1 MKLLVIENVNA
12 ILGEVLPHCVCV
24 SKKLHKKA
32 YKKFSKNSKIPKQNN
47 CQILNIR
54 IFETLTEECCKYFN
68 VVKMQHK
75 SACFLLTPKSKKD
88 TRKIN
93 LYKMYR
99 VCNKVKKMLE

>member
-1 MKLLVIENVNA
+1 MLL
-12 ILGEVLPHCVCV
+12 
-24 SKKLHKKA
+24 
-32 YKKFSKNSKIPKQNN
+32 
-47 CQILNIR
+47 IR

-99 VCNKVKKMLE
+99 VCNKVKKDVRMINFMFLITNSN